1 MKYRRLLF
9 ALLAGLV
16 SVPAVQAATSQPMF
30 TKPISL
36 VIPFSPGGSTDPV
49 GRIIAPYLSKE
60 LGQSVVVENKP
71 GAAGTIG
78 AAYVAR
84 AAPDGHTILL
94 NTGVVAVHP
103 NTLKNPGYDV
113 CSDLI
118 PVTQLAAG
126 PYTLIVNPGLPVKSM
141 KELVAY
147 GKANPGKLFYG
158 TSGTGGS
165 LHLLTEFFKQET
177 GLDMTHV
184 PYKGNGPVV
193 TALVGGDI
201 QLAFDTIPGS
211 KALAEDG
218 RVRILAVTSLKRN
231 ALLPNVPTM
240 DESGFAGFE
249 AETWTGIFLPK
260 GTDKAIVKR
269 YNEALVKILRIKDVQ
284 DNLAQIGYVVVGNSP
299 EAFKKQVDDEIDR
312 WAGTVKQ
319 AKLAKE

>member
-16 SVPAVQAATSQPMF
+16 VAPAVQAASSQPMF
-30 TKPISL
+30 TRPISL

-49 GRIIAPYLSKE
+49 GRIIAPYLGKE

-71 GAAGTIG
+71 GAAGAIG

-94 NTGVVAVHP
+94 DTGVVAVHP

-113 CSDLI
+113 RTDLI

-126 PYTLIVNPGLPVKSM
+126 PYTLIVNPKLPVKTM
-141 KELVAY
+141 RELVAY
-147 GKANPGKLFYG
+147 AKANPGKLFYG

-177 GLDMTHV
+177 GLDMVHV

-211 KALAEDG
+211 KALAGDG

-231 ALLPNVPTM
+231 ALLPDVPTM
-240 DESGFAGFE
+240 DESGFPGFE

-260 GTDKAIVKR
+260 GTDQAIVKR
-269 YNEALVKILRIKDVQ
+269 YNEALVKVLQIKEVQ
-284 DNLAQIGYVVVGNSP
+284 DSLAQIGYVVVGNSP
-299 EAFKKQVDDEIDR
+299 DVFKKQIDNEIDR
-312 WAGTVKQ
+312 WAETVKQ

>member
-16 SVPAVQAATSQPMF
+16 ATPAVQAASSQPMF

-49 GRIIAPYLSKE
+49 GRIIAPYLGKE

-71 GAAGTIG
+71 GAAGAIG
-78 AAYVAR
+78 AAHVAR

-113 CSDLI
+113 RTDLI

-126 PYTLIVNPGLPVKSM
+126 PYTLIVNPKLPVKTLQ
-141 KELVAY
+141 ELVAY

-177 GLDMTHV
+177 GLDMMHV

-231 ALLPNVPTM
+231 ALLPDVPTM
-240 DESGFAGFE
+240 DESGFPGFE

-260 GTDKAIVKR
+260 GTDEAIVKR
-269 YNEALVKILRIKDVQ
+269 YNEALVKVLQIKDVQ
-284 DNLAQIGYVVVGNSP
+284 DSLAQIGYVVVGNSP
-299 EAFKKQVDDEIDR
+299 EAFKKQITNEIDR
-312 WAGTVKQ
+312 WAETVKQ
-319 AKLAKE
+319 AKLTKE

>member
-1 MKYRRLLF
+1 MKYPRLIS
-9 ALLAGLV
+9 ALLATAMT
-16 SVPAVQAATSQPMF
+16 VPVLQAVAADAMF

-49 GRIIAPYLSKE
+49 GRIIAPHLSKE
-60 LGQSVVVENKP
+60 LGQPVVVENKP
-71 GAAGTIG
+71 GAAGAIG

-113 CSDLI
+113 RTDLI

-126 PYTLIVNPGLPVKSM
+126 PYTLIVNPKLPVKTIQ
-141 KELVAY
+141 ELVAY
-147 GKANPGKLFYG
+147 GKANPDKLFYG

-165 LHLLTEFFKQET
+165 LHLLTEFFKHET
-177 GLDMTHV
+177 GLKMVHV

-193 TALVGGDI
+193 AALVGGDI

-211 KALAEDG
+211 RALASDG

-231 ALLPNVPTM
+231 SLLPDVPTM
-240 DESGFAGFE
+240 DEAGFPGFE

-260 GTDKAIVKR
+260 GTDPAIVKR
-269 YNEALVKILRIKDVQ
+269 YNEALVKVLQIKEVQ
-284 DNLAQIGYVVVGNSP
+284 ESLAQIGYVVVGNSP
-299 EAFKKQVDDEIDR
+299 EAFKKQIDDELDR
-312 WAGTVKQ
+312 WAETVKQ
-319 AKLAKE
+319 AKLTKE